1 MLFNVER
8 EAGLRQVLRIYGRA
22 SVRMDAK
29 AIRAYGLPA
38 VPEIILTPGGIR
50 NELAHLRQFGLR
62 RDYRAQSKL

>member
-1 MLFNVER
+1 
-8 EAGLRQVLRIYGRA
+8 
-22 SVRMDAK
+22 MDAK

-62 RDYRAQSKL
+62 RDYRAQSKLKGRTCIIEVTPEQVELLR